1 MVCQNLSA
9 YGKAL
14 GTIGCEWLLLVVGCN
29 TSFLL
34 VLVHFKFLRILVQ
47 SIDLFYIPMKIHST
61 VLKIMK
67 QNNFIFSSI
76 IT

>member
-1 MVCQNLSA
+1 MAYQNLSA

-14 GTIGCEWLLLVVGCN
+14 GTIGCKWLLLVVGCI

-34 VLVHFKFLRILVQ
+34 VLVRFKFLRILVQ

-67 QNNFIFSSI
+67 QNNFIFSSL